1 MVPLQTKSAF
11 SLLKSPMLPS
21 ALVEDAKAKGYSA
34 VALTDD
40 DVLYGLDNFY
50 QAAQK
55 AHIQPILGLTA
66 HLKGLVLQQT
76 YPLILLVENQVGYQ
90 HLLAISSQLA
100 SQSDGQVTLAQ
111 LADLLAG
118 LFVIVPSASEL
129 AVLLQMDDQRQSER
143 LLKELLTYIPKDH
156 LFLGA
161 STMMPG
167 TNLSRLK
174 QLATTF
180 QTRLVALDPVEYAN
194 PDDQFAAQVMKKIG
208 QGETFA
214 NVALARRQTPTA
226 FLPAPADWANQF
238 SQYGLQDAVAMTD
251 WIAEHSQFILEKTPN
266 TLPSIELPPEENA
279 QTYLHDLAQAGL
291 TARLGA
297 EQARQKVYQDRLQK
311 ELGIINEL
319 GFDDYFLIVWD
330 VIRFAHEADIRTG
343 PGRGSAAGSLVAY
356 ALAITDVDP
365 LKYDLLFERFLNPE
379 RAQMPDI
386 DIDIP
391 DDRREEV
398 LDYLHGKYGHE
409 RVAQIITFSTMS
421 TRAVIRD
428 VARTFGLNPS
438 QIDQLAKTIPR
449 QLNITLEAA
458 YEQSQAFR
466 NALLDLPVDGE
477 LLLAT
482 AKKLEGLPRN
492 SSLHAAGV
500 VLSADPIVEV
510 IPVQEGDD
518 GRLVTQLTKGPV
530 ERLGLLKMDFLALS
544 NLNILDTALRQVK
557 KTDPQFNIATIDLN
571 DAATLALFQ
580 AGQTNGIFQ
589 FESAGMKNMLR
600 QLRPDRFED
609 IVAANALFRPGP
621 SQNIGHFIARKQ
633 GQEAPRDIDASV
645 ADILAPTYGII
656 VYQEQVMRVAERFA
670 GFSLGA
676 ADLLR
681 RAMSKKDAAKLAT
694 IKADFL
700 AGAQAQGHALALAE
714 QVYGYIE
721 TFAQYGFNRSHSVA
735 YSKLAFQLA
744 YLKAHFP
751 VAFYK
756 AVLNDAI
763 MDHAKVRT
771 YLAEARQAQVQLVGP
786 NINQSFQGY
795 TVNRQGQLQMGLASI
810 KGLRKDFRQALLDNR
825 LAQGPYP
832 DLMTLIGRLPNK
844 FRKVELLEPLVLTGA
859 LDSFDANRKQ
869 LLASLQSYI
878 DAVGLAGE
886 SMSLF
891 EAVVPKTRQVK
902 PYSQSEQL
910 AFEEEYLGVY
920 LSGHPLEPYQHLPH
934 QAIANLVVGMA
945 SVRLLVFVDQV
956 KVIRTKKGDQMAFLE
971 VTDLT
976 GHLSVT
982 IFARLYQQVAEQ
994 LVPHQILSIT
1004 GKVEQERRGKGLQ
1017 IVASTITVP
1026 AKPAESAKRWYL
1038 RLTPALVSAG
1048 QEKTLAKLLA
1058 ANAGS
1063 IPVVLV
1069 YAGQER
1075 SVLLPQTEWLD
1086 DSEKTKQALQDL
1098 LGAENVVLKAHTGA

>member
-21 ALVEDAKAKGYSA
+21 ALVQDAKAKGYSA
-34 VALTDD
+34 VALTDENI
-40 DVLYGLDNFY
+40 LYGLDNFY
-50 QAAQK
+50 QAAQ
-55 AHIQPILGLTA
+55 AADIQPILGLTA
-66 HLKGLVLQQT
+66 QLRGVVLNQT
-76 YPLILLVENQVGYQ
+76 YPLVLLVENQLGYQ
-90 HLLAISSQLA
+90 HLLALSSRLA
-100 SQSDGQVTLAQ
+100 SQPRGQLTLEQ
-111 LADLLAG
+111 VADLLPG
-118 LFVIVPSASEL
+118 LFVVVPSVSEL
-129 AVLLQMDDQRQSER
+129 TVLLQMDNQQQSED
-143 LLKELLTYIPKDH
+143 LLTNLLTYIPKDH
-156 LFLGA
+156 LFLGV
-161 STMMPG
+161 STMMLGP
-167 TNLSRLK
+167 TLPRIK
-174 QLATTF
+174 QLAA
-180 QTRLVALDPVEYAN
+180 QYQMRLVAMDPVEYAN
-194 PDDQFAAQVMKKIG
+194 PEDQFAAQVVKKIG

-226 FLPAPADWANQF
+226 FLPAPDDWKKQFAD
-238 SQYGLQDAVAMTD
+238 YDLQDAVLTTD
-251 WIAEHSQFILEKTPN
+251 WIAEHSHFTLEKTTN
-266 TLPSIELPPEENA
+266 TLPSIGLPTGKTA
-279 QTYLHDLAQAGL
+279 ASYLYDLAQAGL
-291 TARLGA
+291 NKRLGQQRA
-297 EQARQKVYQDRLQK
+297 AQANYQERLQK

-319 GFDDYFLIVWD
+319 GFNDYFLIVWD
-330 VIRFAHEADIRTG
+330 VIRFAHEAAIRTG

-365 LKYDLLFERFLNPE
+365 LTYDLLFERFLNPE

-398 LDYLHGKYGHE
+398 LDYLHQKYGHK

-428 VARTFGLNPS
+428 VARTFGLNPN

-449 QLNITLEAA
+449 QLNITLAAA

-466 NALLDLPVDGE
+466 NALLDLPVDGK
-477 LLLAT
+477 LLFET

-500 VLSADPIVEV
+500 VLSADPIVDV
-510 IPVQEGDD
+510 IPVQEGED

-544 NLNILDTALRQVK
+544 NLNILDTALRQVA
-557 KTDPQFNIATIDLN
+557 KTDPHFNLAEIDLN
-571 DAATLALFQ
+571 DPATLALFQ

-600 QLRPDRFED
+600 QLKPDSFED

-621 SQNIGHFIARKQ
+621 SQNIGHFIARKH
-633 GQEAPRDIDASV
+633 GKEEAVVLDSSV

-694 IKADFL
+694 VKTDFL
-700 AGAQAQGHALALAE
+700 AGAKAKGHSKALAE

-744 YLKAHFP
+744 YLKAHYP
-751 VAFYK
+751 LAFYK

-763 MDHAKVRT
+763 MDHVKVRT
-771 YLAEARQAQVQLVGP
+771 YLAEARQAHVQLVGP

-795 TVNRQGQLQMGLASI
+795 TVNQKGQLQMGLASI
-810 KGLRKDFRQALLDNR
+810 KGLRKDFRQALLADR
-825 LAQGPYP
+825 LAKGPYP
-832 DLMTLIGRLPNK
+832 NLMAFIGRLPNK
-844 FRKVELLEPLVLTGA
+844 FRKVELLEPLVVTGA
-859 LDSFDANRKQ
+859 LDEFDANRKQ
-869 LLASLQSYI
+869 LLASLQGYI

-891 EAVVPKTRQVK
+891 EAVVPKPRQVA

-910 AFEEEYLGVY
+910 AFEEDYLGVY
-920 LSGHPLEPYQHLPH
+920 LSGHPLEAFQSLPH
-934 QAIANLVVGMA
+934 QSIANLMVDMA
-945 SVRLLVFVDQV
+945 SVTLLVFVDQV
-956 KVIRTKKGDQMAFLE
+956 KVIRTKKGDQMAFID
-971 VTDLT
+971 VSDLT
-976 GHLSVT
+976 GRLSVT
-982 IFARLYQQVAEQ
+982 VFSRLYQQSASI
-994 LVPHQILSIT
+994 LAPHQILMVT
-1004 GKVEQERRGKGLQ
+1004 GKVEQARHGEGIQL
-1017 IVASTITVP
+1017 VANRISLP
-1026 AKPAESAKRWYL
+1026 PKQDQAAKRWYL
-1038 RLTPALVSAG
+1038 RLSDQVVQAG
-1048 QEKTLAKLLA
+1048 QEKVLAKLIA
-1058 ANAGS
+1058 QHPGT
-1063 IPVVLV
+1063 IPVVVV
-1069 YAGQER
+1069 YADQDR
-1075 SVLLPQTEWLD
+1075 SVLLPQTEWLN
-1086 DSEKTKQALQDL
+1086 EGQATHQALVEL
-1098 LGAENVVLKAHTGA
+1098 LGADNVVLKEQPSH